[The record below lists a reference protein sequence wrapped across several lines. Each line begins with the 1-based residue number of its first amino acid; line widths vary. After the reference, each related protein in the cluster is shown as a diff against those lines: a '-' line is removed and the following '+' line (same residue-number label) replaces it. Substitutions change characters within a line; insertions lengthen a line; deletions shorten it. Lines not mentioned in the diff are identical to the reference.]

1 LQGLCSLQGLVR
13 ELEYGADGCASFVP
27 ADAEDDRWLPEVKV
41 RYLALWIR
49 RFLQQNS
56 VY

>member
-1 LQGLCSLQGLVR
+1 VR
-13 ELEYGADGCASFVP
+13 ELEYGADGCASFVL

-41 RYLALWIR
+41 RSLALWIR

-56 VY
+56 VYCLD